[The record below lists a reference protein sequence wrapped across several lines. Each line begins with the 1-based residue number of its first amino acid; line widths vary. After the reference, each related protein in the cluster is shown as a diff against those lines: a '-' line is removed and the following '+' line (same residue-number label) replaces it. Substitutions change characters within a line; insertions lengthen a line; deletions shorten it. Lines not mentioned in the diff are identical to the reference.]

1 MAKPVIVVVD
11 DEDDSLAALV
21 HELESRYGAHY
32 LVVACASPGQALATL
47 AKLRS
52 EGASVPLV
60 LADQWMPGQTGAEFL
75 ARVREL
81 YPTARR
87 GLLISRGD
95 QSASGVLADAAAL
108 GQIEFSLPKP
118 AWAPDEQFHR
128 AITGSLDEW
137 WRQEG
142 RRFEAVTVIGQ
153 DPSARVH
160 EIRDLLSRNNVP
172 FGFLRGDS
180 EEGRAALA
188 RLGVAGTTRPVV
200 AIYTGAVLVD
210 PANAEVAES
219 LGNKVRPAGLTY
231 DVVIVGAGP
240 AGLAAAVYGAS
251 EGLRTAL
258 LEREAFGG
266 QAGTSSR
273 IRNYLGFPHGISGA
287 ELASR
292 ATQQALLFGTDF
304 VYGNPATSLAGEG
317 DLRVVG
323 LEDGSRVRS
332 RAVVIATG
340 VAYRRLAVPGL
351 DPFVGAGV
359 FYGAG
364 TAEAQALTGKSVFV
378 VGGGNS
384 AGQAAL
390 HLSKYARRV
399 TIVVRS
405 PSLAAS
411 MSDYLIREIGN
422 APNIDVRF
430 RTECAGGGGA
440 GRLEYL
446 ELRDN
451 GSGETGREPADG
463 LFVLIGAEPLTGW
476 LPEEVGRDEWG
487 FILTGPDTGAR
498 WPLRRAPFMLET
510 SLPGVFAV
518 GDVRRGTV
526 KRVASA
532 VGEGSI
538 AIRLIHEY
546 LALAPAER
554 P

>member
-1 MAKPVIVVVD
+1 
-11 DEDDSLAALV
+11 
-21 HELESRYGAHY
+21 
-32 LVVACASPGQALATL
+32 VA
-47 AKLRS
+47 
-52 EGASVPLV
+52 
-60 LADQWMPGQTGAEFL
+60 
-75 ARVREL
+75 
-81 YPTARR
+81 
-87 GLLISRGD
+87 RGD
-95 QSASGVLADAAAL
+95 QSANAAIADAAAL
-108 GQIEFSLPKP
+108 GQIDFHLPKP
-118 AWAPDEQFHR
+118 AWEPDEQFHR
-128 AITGSLDEW
+128 AVTESLEEW
-137 WRQEG
+137 WRHQG
-142 RRFEAVTVIGQ
+142 GRFEAVTVIGP

-160 EIRDLLSRNNVP
+160 EIRDLLTRNNIP
-172 FGFLRGDS
+172 FGFLPSDS
-180 EEGRAALA
+180 GEGRTALA

-200 AIYTGAVLVD
+200 ALYTGAVLVD
-210 PANAEVAES
+210 PANAEVAEA
-219 LGNKVRPAGLTY
+219 LGNPVRPAGLTY

-251 EGLRTAL
+251 EGLRSAL

-292 ATQQALLFGTDF
+292 AAQQAWLFGAHF
-304 VYGNPATSLAGEG
+304 VYGNPATSLAVDG
-317 DLRVVG
+317 DLRVIG
-323 LEDGSRVRS
+323 LEDGSQIRG

-340 VAYRRLAVPGL
+340 MAYRRLSVPGL
-351 DPFVGAGV
+351 DSLTGAGV

-364 TAEAQALTGKSVFV
+364 TAEAHAVAGKPAFV

-399 TIVVRS
+399 TILVRS

-411 MSDYLIREIGN
+411 MSDYLIREIKN

-430 RTECAGGGGA
+430 RTELAGGGGA

-446 ELRDN
+446 ELRDK
-451 GSGETGREPADG
+451 GSGETATEPAGG

-476 LPEEVGRDEWG
+476 LPEQVGRDQWG
-487 FILTGPDTGAR
+487 FILTGQDTGPR
-498 WPLRRAPFMLET
+498 WPLRRAPFLLET
-510 SLPGVFAV
+510 SMPGVFAV

-546 LALAPAER
+546 LALGR
-554 P
+554 H